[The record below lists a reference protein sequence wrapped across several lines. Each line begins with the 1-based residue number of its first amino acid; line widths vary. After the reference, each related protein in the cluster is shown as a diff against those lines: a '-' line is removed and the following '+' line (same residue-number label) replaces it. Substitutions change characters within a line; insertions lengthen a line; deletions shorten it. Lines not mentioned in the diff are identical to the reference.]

1 MSKNKEIIENKELV
15 DISELMSS
23 AFGEYSK
30 SIIQERAIPD
40 ARDGLK
46 PVQRRIVYAMTKDG
60 NTFDKPYRKAVKGVS
75 ATMSNFHAH
84 GDSSIYGAMVFLAQ
98 TWKNNLPLVDAW
110 GNVGSIDGDG
120 PCAMRYLETR
130 LHKNAT
136 LLTEDLEFDTV
147 KMIPNFDDTTLEPTV
162 LPSKIPLLLI
172 NGSTGIAAGYATDIP
187 PFNFNEVVSA
197 CIYRLTHKKMTI
209 DDLMNIVKGPDF
221 PTGGYIIGS
230 PKHAMQ
236 TGKGKI
242 INSCT
247 YKIEEGKKCN
257 QIIITEIPF
266 DTTKQDIVKE
276 VNLIDKDFII
286 EARDESDKDGIRI
299 VIDLEKSIDAKTA
312 VQYILKNTN
321 FSKNYNFNMVAIV
334 DKTPKQVGVID
345 LIDSWCKFR
354 QEVVFKKYKYL
365 LNKYI
370 ERKEIVTGLIH
381 AYSIM
386 NEVIKV
392 IKASESKTNVIENL
406 IKHFGFTENQAYA
419 IAEMRLY
426 RLCNTDIVALKKE
439 EKELDKKILEAEKI
453 TGSEKEIIKVIV
465 KELENINKSFVF
477 PRKTKI
483 AETLNLDID
492 EKKLIQ
498 NEDFCIIATKDGYIK
513 KIPVKKQDEE
523 QFIKEDDEIV
533 FKGVANS
540 HEYLKFFTNLGG
552 YLSIQIHKI
561 PECKS
566 SELGTHISKWVRC
579 DGHNIIFAGNGKMIA
594 WTKKGMIKIFE
605 VDNSDIVKMVNIPIY
620 FKLKDDDEVIACE
633 NLQKTHILTLSKT
646 NANLYPIE
654 EITETSL
661 NSIGLTAC
669 KIKDGD
675 ELLNISQ
682 VNIGDKI
689 KLNKKVIDTNKISL
703 THRGYIG
710 QKY

>member
-15 DISELMSS
+15 DISELMSD

-136 LLTEDLEFDTV
+136 LLTDDLDYDTV
-147 KMIPNFDDTTLEPTV
+147 NMVPNFDDTTLEPTV

-187 PFNFNEVVSA
+187 PFNFNEIVSA
-197 CIYRLTHKKMTI
+197 CIYRLTHKKMSI
-209 DDLMNIVKGPDF
+209 DDLLEIVKGPDF
-221 PTGGYIIGS
+221 PTGGYIVES

-247 YKIEEGKKCN
+247 YVIEEGKKCN
-257 QIIITEIPF
+257 RIIITEIPF
-266 DTTKQDIVKE
+266 DTSKQDIVKE
-276 VNLIDKDFII
+276 VNSIDKDFII

-334 DKTPKQVGVID
+334 NKTPRQVGVIE
-345 LIDSWCKFR
+345 LIDSWCDFR
-354 QEVVFKKYKYL
+354 KDVVLKKYQYL
-365 LNKYI
+365 LNKYLG
-370 ERKEIVTGLIH
+370 RKEVVEGLVK
-381 AYSIM
+381 AYSVM
-386 NEVIKV
+386 NEVIKT
-392 IKASESKTNVIENL
+392 IKKSTDKQNVIENL
-406 IKHFGFTENQAYA
+406 IKKFKFTDNQALA

-426 RLCNTDIVALKKE
+426 RLCNTDIVALKNEMSDLENKIKE
-439 EKELDKKILEAEKI
+439 STKII
-453 TGSEKEIIKVIV
+453 SSEKEIVKVIV
-465 KELENINKSFVF
+465 NELETINKTFVF
-477 PRKTKI
+477 PRRTKI
-483 AETLNLDID
+483 ADSINLDID

-498 NEDFCIIATKDGYIK
+498 SEDFYVVITKDGYIK
-513 KIPVKKQDEE
+513 KITNKKQTDE
-523 QFIKEDDEIV
+523 QFLKKDDEII
-533 FKGVANS
+533 FSGEKNS
-540 HEYLKFFTNLGG
+540 LEYLTMFTNLGG
-552 YLSIQIHKI
+552 YLYIQVHKI

-566 SELGTHISKWVRC
+566 TELGTHISKWVKC
-579 DGHNIIFAGNGKMIA
+579 DGHKIISVGNDKMIA
-594 WTKKGMIKIFE
+594 WTRKGMIKIIDTPETE
-605 VDNSDIVKMVNIPIY
+605 VSKLINIPVY
-620 FKLKDDDEVIACE
+620 FKLKDDDEVIGCE
-633 NLQKTHILTLSKT
+633 KINKTHIITATKK
-646 NANLYPIE
+646 NINLYPLE

-661 NSIGLTAC
+661 NSIGLVAC
-669 KIKDGD
+669 KIKDDD
-675 ELLNISQ
+675 ELINISQ
-682 VNIGDKI
+682 VNIGDKL
-689 KLNKKVIDTNKISL
+689 KLNKKTIDTSKLNL
-703 THRGYIG
+703 THRGYTG